1 MGKKSRR
8 KKEEKKID
16 IIEMI
21 NNEWDIPED
30 TISRPKVETFKVN
43 VEYTKF
49 PRVKY
54 KIVNGVPKYFF
65 E

>member
-8 KKEEKKID
+8 KKEKKID

-21 NNEWDIPED
+21 NNEWGIPED
-30 TISRPKVETFKVN
+30 TTNKPKVETFKVE
-43 VEYTKF
+43 VKF
-49 PRVKY
+49 SEAPRAKCRL
-54 KIVNGVPKYFF
+54 INGVPKYFF